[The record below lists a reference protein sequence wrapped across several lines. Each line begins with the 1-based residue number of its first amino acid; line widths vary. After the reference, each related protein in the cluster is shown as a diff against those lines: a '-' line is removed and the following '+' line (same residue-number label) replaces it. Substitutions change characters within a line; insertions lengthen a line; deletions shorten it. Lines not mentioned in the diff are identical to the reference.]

1 MLDSAQG
8 KYQQLYILGDFFE
21 YWIGDDDNEPVN
33 LSIQQKLKAAT
44 DSGLDIFFVHG
55 NRDFLIGSEFEKNTE
70 VKIIEDMTLIE
81 IGNKSVMVAHGDSF
95 CTDDVEYQEMK
106 KKLDQTHGKIPSL
119 LNQLMKELLLLIICV
134 KVLKK

>member
-1 MLDSAQG
+1 M
-8 KYQQLYILGDFFE
+8 
-21 YWIGDDDNEPVN
+21 
-33 LSIQQKLKAAT
+33 
-44 DSGLDIFFVHG
+44 
-55 NRDFLIGSEFEKNTE
+55 IGSEFEKNTG

-134 KVLKK
+134 QKVLKEVAINLRTSWMLIATMFLKLSVIIILIILSMATHIGLKSPGW